1 MFRCKTCHA
10 NIGNTVRINCAV
22 CQDFDLCVTC
32 FTSGEELDKHKS
44 WHDYRVLEQYSFPL
58 FTEDWGAD
66 EEELLIEGAEMH
78 GLGNWQDIAEFI
90 GSKTKEECEQHY
102 MDIYMNS
109 ETWPLPDMNVKFNID
124 DETMRERKR
133 RRVLTAENRSQNPPP
148 KVSQKPLQSLPA
160 NHEITGFMPNRMEFE
175 HEYDNEAEHVV
186 KDLEINELQDPPTD
200 TEMKAI
206 VLEIYNKKLKKRA
219 ERKKL
224 IFEHN
229 LLDYRNNKATEEKY
243 KSKEEKELINKIKPF
258 AQVLSKQDFDDLREE
273 LLEELS
279 TRIKIE
285 KLQEYRRMGILTE
298 NEAIKYE
305 AAKAQ
310 KETNRELAARPHNG
324 HMNSTVNSDRLAAKY
339 AAKIPPVSAREQ
351 QQQSPLSSPYGSKTV
366 PSSSAIKINQR
377 RTPAALNLDDEEG
390 VHLLSEAERKLCE
403 NLRILPK
410 SYLVIKETILKEWA
424 KSGGSLRRRQARDL
438 IRIDVN
444 KTARIYDF
452 FIEMGWI
459 RQLSDNTTGG
469 ISGGSG
475 NSFGIH
481 NGGNNGGKGSGM
493 MNGTSSPTVNNVH
506 KRHD

>member
-10 NIGNTVRINCAV
+10 NIGNTVRINCAI

-32 FTSGEELDKHKS
+32 FTSGEELEKHKS

-102 MDIYMNS
+102 MDIYENS
-109 ETWPLPDMNVKFNID
+109 ETWPIPDMDVKFKLD

-133 RRVLTAENRSQNPPP
+133 RRVLTIENRPQNPPP
-148 KVSQKPLQSLPA
+148 KVLPKPLQSLPA
-160 NHEITGFMPNRMEFE
+160 NHEITGFMPNRKEFE
-175 HEYDNEAEHVV
+175 HEYDNEAEHVI
-186 KDLEINELQDPPTD
+186 KDLEINEQDHPKD
-200 TEMKAI
+200 TAME
-206 VLEIYNKKLKKRA
+206 
-219 ERKKL
+219 
-224 IFEHN
+224 
-229 LLDYRNNKATEEKY
+229 EEKY

-258 AQVLSKQDFDDLREE
+258 AQVLSKQDFDDLRDE
-273 LLEELS
+273 LLEELN

-298 NEAIKYE
+298 NEAAKYE

-310 KETNRELAARPHNG
+310 KEANRELAARPHNG
-324 HMNSTVNSDRLAAKY
+324 HIMSTVSASDRLAAKY
-339 AAKIPPVSAREQ
+339 AAKIPPVLVREQ
-351 QQQSPLSSPYGSKTV
+351 QQQSPLSSPYGCKTI
-366 PSSSAIKINQR
+366 PSSSIRINTRKI
-377 RTPAALNLDDEEG
+377 PAALDLNDVEG

-403 NLRILPK
+403 NLRILPR

-424 KSGGSLRRRQARDL
+424 RSGGTLRRRQARDL

-459 RQLSDNTTGG
+459 RRISDNGYTTGEIG
-469 ISGGSG
+469 
-475 NSFGIH
+475 
-481 NGGNNGGKGSGM
+481 GGNGNNDANSIVINGGKSGGVV
-493 MNGTSSPTVNNVH
+493 NGTSSPIVNNIH
-506 KRHD
+506 KKHD

>member
-10 NIGNTVRINCAV
+10 NIGNTVRINCAE

-32 FTSGEELDKHKS
+32 FTSGAESDNHKS
-44 WHDYRVLEQYSFPL
+44 SHDYRVLEQYSFPL

-102 MDIYMNS
+102 MDIYENS
-109 ETWPLPDMNVKFNID
+109 ETWPIPNMDVKFKLD

-133 RRVLTAENRSQNPPP
+133 RRVVTIENRPQNPPP
-148 KVSQKPLQSLPA
+148 KVLTKPLQSLPA

-175 HEYDNEAEHVV
+175 HEYDNEAEHVI
-186 KDLEINELQDPPTD
+186 KDLEINEQDDPKD
-200 TEMKAI
+200 TEMKTI

-224 IFEHN
+224 IFEHG
-229 LLDYRNNKATEEKY
+229 LLDYRKNKAMEEEKY

-258 AQVLSKQDFDDLREE
+258 AQVLSKQDFDDLRDE
-273 LLEELS
+273 LLEELN

-298 NEAIKYE
+298 NEATKYE
-305 AAKAQ
+305 VDKAQ
-310 KETNRELAARPHNG
+310 KEANQLAARPHNG
-324 HMNSTVNSDRLAAKY
+324 QFMSTVSASSDRLAKIY
-339 AAKIPPVSAREQ
+339 AAKISSVSQ
-351 QQQSPLSSPYGSKTV
+351 QQQSPLSSPYGCKTI
-366 PSSSAIKINQR
+366 PSSSTRINNRKI
-377 RTPAALNLDDEEG
+377 PAALDLNDAEG

-424 KSGGSLRRRQARDL
+424 RSGGTLRRRQARDL

-459 RQLSDNTTGG
+459 RRISDNGYTTGEIG
-469 ISGGSG
+469 
-475 NSFGIH
+475 
-481 NGGNNGGKGSGM
+481 GGNGNNDVTSIGVNGGKSGVVI
-493 MNGTSSPTVNNVH
+493 NGTSSPIVNNIH
-506 KRHD
+506 KKHD

>member
-32 FTSGEELDKHKS
+32 FTAGEELDKHKS

-109 ETWPLPDMNVKFNID
+109 ETWPLPDMNVKFKVD

-133 RRVLTAENRSQNPPP
+133 RRVLSADNRPQNPPP

-186 KDLEINELQDPPTD
+186 KDLEINEPQDPPKD

-298 NEAIKYE
+298 NEAVKYE

-310 KETNRELAARPHNG
+310 K
-324 HMNSTVNSDRLAAKY
+324 
-339 AAKIPPVSAREQ
+339 Q

-469 ISGGSG
+469 ISG

-481 NGGNNGGKGSGM
+481 NGGNSGGKGGGM
-493 MNGTSSPTVNNVH
+493 TNGTSSPTVNNIH